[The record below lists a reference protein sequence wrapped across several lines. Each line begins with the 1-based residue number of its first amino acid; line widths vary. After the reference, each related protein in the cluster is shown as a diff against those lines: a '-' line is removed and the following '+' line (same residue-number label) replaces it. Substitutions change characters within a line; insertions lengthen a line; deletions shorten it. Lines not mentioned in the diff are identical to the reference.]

1 MQETWRD
8 IRPRMITRRS
18 WHLVVYW
25 VASFVASAC
34 SGNTEDIGPK
44 DTGTAGSGG
53 SAATGGSG
61 GGGGASGSGTVG
73 GSGGTAGTG
82 SGGIAGS
89 SGAAGKSGAAGT
101 GGTAGA
107 GGAAG
112 AAGSGGAAGT
122 TGGAAGSAGAGRDG
136 AAGSSGTAGSAG
148 SGADASTGTDAGK
161 AGDADVRVD
170 APGGTVVFGKNVRVN
185 DDTGTGRQS
194 EVALATGAGM
204 LLAGW
209 MDERA
214 TRICAFSFSSD
225 GGLTWSK
232 NVSIPNL
239 SGGSFVGD
247 PAVAI
252 DGGGTMYAV
261 CQQYGTGQIR
271 LMTSIDKGVT
281 WSAIRSVQSA
291 PDKPW
296 AGGGTAEGTVFLSW
310 LGSAAGIKRSL
321 DRGLTWGTI
330 QPLGNIIHGTAIVTS
345 TTGLVHVP
353 YNLDSANNQLRYL
366 RSKDNGVTYDA
377 YRDLVAD
384 MGRFCFGCMPRQHP
398 IVGAASDSTGK
409 FVAITWS
416 SVMPGGQSDDD
427 VWLLYSKDSGDT
439 WTRPLRVNDNTNTSR
454 QFESWVAV
462 DEFGRVHVAW
472 TDLRNGQNETWYTRS
487 ADPAAGFE
495 PNLQIT
501 DGRGS
506 AATDFLGDYKGI
518 VVQGSDVIVVWQDTR
533 TDRGDIYAAR
543 AAGAASFT
551 GAAQTDDG
559 VAIAAN
565 TRNDAR
571 LLDPTRL
578 PEDPVAGKASEAQW
592 RAHMEREERERRLN
606 YDRRKLGEHEV
617 VFTFIK
623 NARARYDRAK
633 TAPLIA
639 QVQASLVPQIA
650 QIRKRVVNIDRWG
663 VNSNLL
669 EDYAALLAILTS
681 DYPAARIASVG
692 GASQALG
699 DLRAHWAQREQN
711 ITGWLE
717 EAAESED
724 E

>member
-1 MQETWRD
+1 M
-8 IRPRMITRRS
+8 
-18 WHLVVYW
+18 
-25 VASFVASAC
+25 
-34 SGNTEDIGPK
+34 
-44 DTGTAGSGG
+44 
-53 SAATGGSG
+53 
-61 GGGGASGSGTVG
+61 
-73 GSGGTAGTG
+73 
-82 SGGIAGS
+82 
-89 SGAAGKSGAAGT
+89 
-101 GGTAGA
+101 
-107 GGAAG
+107 
-112 AAGSGGAAGT
+112 
-122 TGGAAGSAGAGRDG
+122 
-136 AAGSSGTAGSAG
+136 
-148 SGADASTGTDAGK
+148 
-161 AGDADVRVD
+161 RVD
-170 APGGTVVFGKNVRVN
+170 APGGNVVFGKNVRVN

-214 TRICAFSFSSD
+214 TRVCAFSFSSD
-225 GGLTWSK
+225 GGLTWSR

-252 DGGGTMYAV
+252 DSGGTMYAV

-271 LMTSIDKGVT
+271 LMTSTDKGVT

-310 LGSAAGIKRSL
+310 LGSAAGIKRSV

-409 FVAITWS
+409 FVAITWT

-439 WTRPLRVNDNTNTSR
+439 WTRPLRVNDNTNASR

-472 TDLRNGQNETWYTRS
+472 TDLRNGQNETWYARS

-495 PNLQIT
+495 PNLQVT

-518 VVQGSDVIVVWQDTR
+518 VVQGSDVIVIWQDTR

-551 GAAQTDDG
+551 GAAQTDDE
-559 VAIAAN
+559 VAIAAAN
-565 TRNDAR
+565 TRNQAR

-578 PEDPVAGKASEAQW
+578 PEDPVAGKAAEAQW
-592 RAHMEREERERRLN
+592 RAHMEKEERERRLN
-606 YDRRKLGEHEV
+606 YDRRKLGEHAV
-617 VFTFIK
+617 VLTFIK

-633 TAPLIA
+633 TAATIA
-639 QVQASLVPQIA
+639 QVQASLIPQIA
-650 QIRKRVVNIDRWG
+650 QIRKRIVNIDHWG

-669 EDYAALLAILTS
+669 EDYAAMLATLTG

-699 DLRAHWAQREQN
+699 DLRARWVQREQK
-711 ITGWLE
+711 ISDWLA